1 MNLAKSQRNHLISKN
16 NTGRTMIEVLVAMAI
31 IAIGLVVVGSMV
43 LSTARNN
50 KAGNML
56 TIATMLA
63 REKIEYMKTLPIDHM
78 EAQCSGNFDTK
89 YLRGR
94 TFKRVCQVGSSFS
107 KTARI
112 IEVTVSWN
120 RQGQHREVVLKTLS
134 RGNGL

>member
-1 MNLAKSQRNHLISKN
+1 MNLAKYQQRQQISKN

-43 LSTARNN
+43 LSTVRNN

-78 EAQCSGNFDTK
+78 EAQCSGDLDTE
-89 YLRGR
+89 YLREKA
-94 TFKRVCQVGSSFS
+94 FKRVCQVGSSFS
-107 KTARI
+107 ETAKI
-112 IEVTVSWN
+112 IEVTVSWS
-120 RQGQHREVVLKTLS
+120 RQGQHREVVIKTLS
-134 RGNGL
+134 RGNGV

>member
-1 MNLAKSQRNHLISKN
+1 MNFAKSQQSHLISKN

-56 TIATMLA
+56 TIAIMLA
-63 REKIEYMKTLPIDHM
+63 REKIEFMKTLPIDHM
-78 EAQCSGNFDTK
+78 ETQCSGDLDAE

-94 TFKRVCQVGSSFS
+94 AFKRVCQVGSSFS
-107 KTARI
+107 ETAKI
-112 IEVTVSWN
+112 IKVSVSWE

>member
-1 MNLAKSQRNHLISKN
+1 
-16 NTGRTMIEVLVAMAI
+16 MIEVLVAMAI
-31 IAIGLVVVGSMV
+31 MAIGLVVVGSMV

-50 KAGNML
+50 KSGNML

-78 EAQCSGNFDTK
+78 ETQCSGDFDIE

-94 TFKRVCQVGSSFS
+94 AFKRVCQVGSSFS
-107 KTARI
+107 ETAKI

>member
-1 MNLAKSQRNHLISKN
+1 MNLEKYRQSHLISKN
-16 NTGRTMIEVLVAMAI
+16 NTGRTMIEVLIAMAI
-31 IAIGLVVVGSMV
+31 IAISLVVVGSMV

-50 KAGNML
+50 KAGNIL

-78 EAQCSGNFDTK
+78 KAQCSGDFATE
-89 YLRGR
+89 YLKGR
-94 TFKRVCQVGSSFS
+94 TFKRVCQVSSSFS
-107 KTARI
+107 ETAKI

-134 RGNGL
+134 RGNGV